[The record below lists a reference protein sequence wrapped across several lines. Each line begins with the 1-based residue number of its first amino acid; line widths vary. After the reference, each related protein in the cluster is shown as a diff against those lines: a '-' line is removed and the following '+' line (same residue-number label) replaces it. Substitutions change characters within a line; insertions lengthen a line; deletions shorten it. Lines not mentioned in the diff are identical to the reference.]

1 MEIRWDGHRRPQ
13 RSYLSELLDLANGTA
28 RRISAICRL
37 RYEDLRLAAT
47 PACPHGAIRWPE
59 DTDKEGKEW
68 VAPVNATVRTALDR
82 ILRERPGIGSAYL
95 FPSPKTP
102 SEPIT
107 KDLAREWLL
116 EAERLA
122 ELPKLSGGTWHPY
135 RRKWATARKHL
146 PLKDVAAAGGWKCTE
161 TLLRCYQQT
170 DEETIL
176 DVVLGGAELRERKA

>member
-1 MEIRWDGHRRPQ
+1 MEIRWDGHRRPR

-47 PACPHGAIRWPE
+47 PAAPHGAIRWPE

-68 VAPVNATVRTALDR
+68 VAPITATVRAALDR
-82 ILRERPGIGSAYL
+82 VLRERPGIGPAYL
-95 FPSPKTP
+95 FPSSKSPG
-102 SEPIT
+102 EPIT

-116 EAERLA
+116 EAEQLA
-122 ELPKLSGGTWHPY
+122 ELPKLKGGAWHPY

-146 PLKDVAAAGGWKCTE
+146 PLTDVAAAGGWKCTE
-161 TLLRCYQQT
+161 TLLRCYQQP
-170 DEETIL
+170 DERTML